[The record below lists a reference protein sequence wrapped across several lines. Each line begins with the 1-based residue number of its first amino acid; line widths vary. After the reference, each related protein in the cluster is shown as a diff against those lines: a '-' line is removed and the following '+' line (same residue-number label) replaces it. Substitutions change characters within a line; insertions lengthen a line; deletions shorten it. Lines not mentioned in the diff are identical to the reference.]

1 LKTYSVSI
9 FRSFKYKIG
18 PEYKTSLNMLN
29 SYYENLNYILNDT
42 VKKLLG
48 NNY

>member
-1 LKTYSVSI
+1 
-9 FRSFKYKIG
+9 KIV